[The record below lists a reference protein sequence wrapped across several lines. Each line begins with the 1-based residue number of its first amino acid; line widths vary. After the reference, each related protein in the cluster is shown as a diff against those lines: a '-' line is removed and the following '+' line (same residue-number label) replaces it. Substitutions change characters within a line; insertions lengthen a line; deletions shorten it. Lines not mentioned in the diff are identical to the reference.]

1 MIGIILK
8 KEKRTQKKKKKK
20 KKNSLIQNVQNT
32 VKRNEFEAELWRES
46 WEKVFK

>member
-8 KEKRTQKKKKKK
+8 KEKRTH
-20 KKNSLIQNVQNT
+20 KNSLIQNVQNT